1 MGCGVISTFP
11 GTRSFI
17 FISIKVIML
26 GRLGI
31 SGIKVKVF
39 SIAEPVTRLILEVLL
54 VIVVVLS
61 IPLHYDYQYMQ

>member
-1 MGCGVISTFP
+1 MGRGVISTFP